1 MSKVANTNLMLMVTT
16 ACNLSCSYCY
26 EGHEGQTRPD
36 GVMSM
41 ETAMSAL
48 HMAAAGGRPF
58 HVQITGGEPL
68 LVRERVFDILDQ
80 IERNKWPVAVSLQ
93 TNGVL
98 LDRSTARQLKRR
110 RVGVGISLDGSP
122 RVQEMLRGG
131 SSGTYRALK
140 LLEEEQIPF
149 RVTTV
154 LTNRNISELGGLL
167 MALHRFSSACG
178 IGFDLLVQKGVAVN
192 GDCKLPDEAVLR
204 KELFRVLVL
213 LDLLNLKRGRPLELR
228 EKKHVFR
235 SLRTGGVSPFCAAC
249 VGRSLAV
256 TPEGKLYPCTQAA
269 GDPSLD
275 LGTLDKPL
283 SGSCSL
289 SEIKLATDRCNRC
302 PLEGRC
308 PGECPSRLLYNG
320 DAGRKLVCAL
330 YQTIYEYGFQKGE
343 IEQYE

>member
-1 MSKVANTNLMLMVTT
+1 MSRASYTNLMLMVTK
-16 ACNLSCSYCY
+16 ACNLSCAYCY
-26 EGHEGQTRPD
+26 EGGTHADDE
-36 GVMSM
+36 VMSM
-41 ETAMSAL
+41 ETAINAL
-48 HMAAAGGRPF
+48 HMVAAGGRPF

-68 LVRERVFDILDQ
+68 LVRERVFDILDR

-98 LDRSTARQLKRR
+98 LDRPTALQLKRR

-131 SSGTYRALK
+131 SSGTYLALK
-140 LLEEEQIPF
+140 LLEEEQVPF

-154 LTNRNISELGGLL
+154 LSDRNISELGGLL

-178 IGFDLLVQKGVAVN
+178 IGFDLLVQKGGAVN

-204 KELFRVLVL
+204 KELFKALVL

-269 GDPSLD
+269 GDPSHD
-275 LGTLDKPL
+275 LGTLDEPL
-283 SGSCSL
+283 SGTCSL
-289 SEIKLATDRCNRC
+289 SEIKLSTDRCNRC

-330 YQTIYEYGFQKGE
+330 YQTIYEYDFQKGE
-343 IEQYE
+343 IKQYE